1 MIEYISSEHSD
12 VWQILTRTEYSEEEA
27 RDIERMYDVMVTL
40 SKVAGTKVMQFIEL
54 YDTVYHREFVEIAHR
69 LSDSK

>member
-12 VWQILTRTEYSEEEA
+12 VWQTLTRTEYSEEEA
-27 RDIERMYDVMVTL
+27 RDIECMYDVMVTL
-40 SKVAGTKVMQFIEL
+40 SKVAGTKVMQFIDL
-54 YDTVYHREFVEIAHR
+54 YDTVYHREFIEIAHR